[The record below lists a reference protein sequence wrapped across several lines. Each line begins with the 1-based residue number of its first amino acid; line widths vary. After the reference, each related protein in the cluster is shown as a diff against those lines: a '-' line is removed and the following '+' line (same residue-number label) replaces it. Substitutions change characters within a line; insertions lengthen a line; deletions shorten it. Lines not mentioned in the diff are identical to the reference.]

1 MIIFHLQQNSR
12 TVLLIGCW
20 LKIRM
25 TSAQIVSHCDWNTT
39 YWWNFAE
46 LQDAGLSLW
55 FSVEQ
60 GTLRILRFMSSN
72 QNNAETTYKKR
83 VWQMKN
89 RQKKKLLYRK
99 LWKIPSGRQAVDGK
113 MEMSVTYAWH
123 EKKEL
128 MANEL
133 FLSCKVFNGTI
144 SSFFPSN
151 FTEICLKDYSGDLLL
166 HFT

>member
-1 MIIFHLQQNSR
+1 
-12 TVLLIGCW
+12 
-20 LKIRM
+20 
-25 TSAQIVSHCDWNTT
+25 
-39 YWWNFAE
+39 
-46 LQDAGLSLW
+46 
-55 FSVEQ
+55 
-60 GTLRILRFMSSN
+60 
-72 QNNAETTYKKR
+72 
-83 VWQMKN
+83 
-89 RQKKKLLYRK
+89 
-99 LWKIPSGRQAVDGK
+99 